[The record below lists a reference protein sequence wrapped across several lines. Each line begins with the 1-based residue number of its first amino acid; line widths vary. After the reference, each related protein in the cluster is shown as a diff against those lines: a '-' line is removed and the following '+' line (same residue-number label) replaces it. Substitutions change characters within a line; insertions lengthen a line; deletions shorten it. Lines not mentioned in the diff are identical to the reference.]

1 MGCEKRLGGGTEILM
16 LQTILSTII
25 FIGSFAFV
33 LGLVVFIHEMGHYS
47 VARLFGVAV
56 DRFSIGFGKPIYKRT
71 AKSGTQ
77 WVVGRI
83 PLGGYVKFMGDAGA
97 ASNPDTERLKKI
109 KAEIDTKHGAQA
121 WKTCLHFKPLYQRFL
136 VVLAGPVANFV
147 LAAVIFAG
155 LAFFVGDDKYV
166 PKITS
171 VTPGSAAQ
179 QAGFRAGD
187 EFVSING
194 RAVDDTRAVAQMI
207 ELRSGSELSVIVKRD
222 GGLETLYVK
231 PVRTEKIDGVGGKYK
246 AGQIGVGF
254 KGPATHITYG
264 PMEAS
269 IVGVKKVQSSLS
281 DTGYYIGRI
290 FQGKEDGKAL
300 GSIVKIGAITGKV
313 GVMASQVEGGFGEKL
328 RVMWLS
334 LISIA
339 AGLSIGLGFANLMPI
354 PVLDGGHL
362 MYYLYEAVMRKPLS
376 EGAQEIG
383 FRVGFAVLITLFL
396 YLTWNDVG
404 YVSGMFNKTG

>member
-1 MGCEKRLGGGTEILM
+1 M
-16 LQTILSTII
+16 LQTILTTII

-47 VARLFGVAV
+47 VARMFGVAV

-109 KAEIDTKHGAQA
+109 KTEIDTKHGEQA

-136 VVLAGPVANFV
+136 VVLAGPVANFI

-155 LAFFVGDDKYV
+155 PAFFVGDYKHT

-171 VTPGSAAQ
+171 VTPDSAAQ
-179 QAGFRAGD
+179 QAGFRVGD

-194 RAVDDTRAVAQMI
+194 KTVDDTNTVAQMI
-207 ELRSGSELSVIVKRD
+207 ELRSGSELSVVVERA

-231 PVRTEKIDGVGGKYK
+231 PVRTEKIDGVGGKYE

-254 KGPATHITYG
+254 AGPYTHVTFD

-269 IVGVKKVQSSLS
+269 AHGVKKVYSSLAN
-281 DTGYYIGRI
+281 TGFYIGRI

-313 GVMASQVEGGFGEKL
+313 GVMASQVEGGIGKKIKA
-328 RVMWLS
+328 MWLS
-334 LISIA
+334 LISLA

-396 YLTWNDVG
+396 YLTWNDTG
-404 YVSGMFNKTG
+404 YVSGMFSKAG

>member
-1 MGCEKRLGGGTEILM
+1 M
-16 LQTILSTII
+16 LQTLLTAII

-33 LGLVVFIHEMGHYS
+33 LGLVVFVHEMGHYS
-47 VARLFGVAV
+47 VARMFGVAV

-77 WVVGRI
+77 WVIGRI

-109 KAEIDTKHGAQA
+109 KAQIDTKHGEQA

-155 LAFFVGDDKYV
+155 LAFFFGSNKHT

-171 VTPGSAAQ
+171 VTIGSAAQ
-179 QAGFRAGD
+179 EAGFLAGD

-194 RAVDDTRAVAQMI
+194 TLVDDTAAVAQII
-207 ELRSGSELSVIVKRD
+207 ELRSGSALSVVVKRD
-222 GGLETLYVK
+222 GGLQTLLVR
-231 PVRTEKIDGVGGKYK
+231 PVRTEKKDGIGGKYE
-246 AGQIGVGF
+246 AGHIGVGF
-254 KGPATHITYG
+254 SGPATHISYG
-264 PMEAS
+264 PIEAS
-269 IVGVKKVQSSLS
+269 IFGIKRVQSSLS
-281 DTGYYIGRI
+281 NTTHYIGRI

-313 GVMASQVEGGFGEKL
+313 GVQASQVEGGFGKKIQ
-328 RVMWLS
+328 VMLLS

-396 YLTWNDVG
+396 YLTWNDIG
-404 YVSGMFNKTG
+404 YVSGMFSKAG